1 MSGTGL
7 ALKVAAVGDAVF
19 ISGFM
24 MAGADGY
31 DLKSEA
37 TLLQLLG
44 KLIKTNEYAAI
55 FLPDRFAEQ
64 TQEFRHKL
72 MRDGRII
79 PIFGFVPDYSG
90 INGKRIEE
98 LRSTVNRAM
107 GVEVVGQSH
116 PSSQ

>member
-1 MSGTGL
+1 MSGSSL
-7 ALKVAAVGDAVF
+7 ALKVAAVGDEVF

-31 DLKSEA
+31 DLKSES

-44 KLIKTNEYAAI
+44 KLVKTNEYAAI
-55 FLPDRFAEQ
+55 FLPDRFVEQ
-64 TQEFRHKL
+64 TQDLRHKL
-72 MRDGRII
+72 MKDGRTT

-90 INGKRIEE
+90 IKGKRIEE
-98 LRSTVNRAM
+98 LRSIVNRAM
-107 GVEVVGQSH
+107 GVEVVGKSH